1 MEEFVP
7 LTRSE
12 KILYAIIHE
21 LPYAEAPLSRVEAQL
36 IRLKEAFDAYW
47 S

>member
-12 KILYAIIHE
+12 KILYAIIKD
-21 LPYAEAPLSRVEAQL
+21 LPYTEGVLSRVEAQL
-36 IRLKEAFDAYW
+36 LRLKDAFDAYW